1 MDIKQ
6 HSCLNSHCD
15 EKKKVIAIAWSFCDF
30 AQTGAVSNKGIAK
43 YSLKKSEIFHKEF
56 KNYGRLDVTSKSV
69 CNAIASLLKQVDL
82 YPLEKKLDIPVFF
95 SSEEGSFFSDID
107 YYSDYVKF
115 NETAGRANKFLYTLP
130 TSPLGEASVHFGLTG
145 SLVYV
150 CDSENSISKAFNMAN
165 DFFNINPDTA
175 EYAIVGFASSYNN
188 KQADALFFLIGK
200 SNNDRDIL
208 FDLNNIDS
216 FSNLKKRI
224 TGDFAIV

>member
-1 MDIKQ
+1 MKQ
-6 HSCLNSHCD
+6 HSCLNSHFD
-15 EKKKVIAIAWSFCDF
+15 EKKKVIAIAWSFSDF
-30 AQTGAVSNKGIAK
+30 AQTGAVSDKGIVN

-56 KNYGRLDVTSKSV
+56 KNYGRLDATSKSV
-69 CNAIASLLKQVDL
+69 CNAIAALLKQVDL

-130 TSPLGEASVHFGLTG
+130 TSPLGEASVHFGLIG

-150 CDSENSISKAFNMAN
+150 CDSGNSISKAFNMADN
-165 DFFNINPDTA
+165 FFNINA
-175 EYAIVGFASSYNN
+175 SASKFAIVGFAASYNN
-188 KQADALFFLIGK
+188 KQADALFFLISN

-208 FDLNNIDS
+208 FDMNKIDS
-216 FSNLKKRI
+216 FLNLKKRI
-224 TGDFAIV
+224 IGDFAIV